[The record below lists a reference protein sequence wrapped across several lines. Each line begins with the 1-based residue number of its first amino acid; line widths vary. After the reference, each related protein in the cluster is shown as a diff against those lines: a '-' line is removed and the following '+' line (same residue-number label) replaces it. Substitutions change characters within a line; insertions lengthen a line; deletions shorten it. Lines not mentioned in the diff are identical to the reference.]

1 MKKLLTT
8 LGVFT
13 IVMASNAATF
23 MRVKTANDNTVL
35 YNVEDVIEVDFVDDT
50 LHVPD
55 YPYVDLGLPSG
66 TLWAKCNVG
75 ATQSHEV
82 GDYFAWGETSSKDMY
97 SWNTYKHCIGKEDVY
112 DLDFESLTKYNFGNN
127 KGTIDTLDTL
137 FPEDDAATVNLGEE
151 WRIPTN
157 EDFNELLNEC
167 YIVIT
172 FNYGYNHNQLGIIV
186 YKAKNAEDKGKII
199 ENGMTPS
206 DEYNVAKD
214 THIYIPGGGIH
225 LNSIEEDPG
234 YWGNYWT
241 STLNKDDEALA
252 KTLVFTEFST
262 ETSITGRCYGLLV
275 RPVRAKK

>member
-13 IVMASNAATF
+13 IVIASYAATF

-50 LHVPD
+50 LRVPV

-75 ATQSHEV
+75 ATQPNEI
-82 GDYFAWGETSSKDMY
+82 GDYFAWGETAPKDMY
-97 SWNTYKHCIGKEDVY
+97 DWKTYKYGVGTEDGY
-112 DLDFESLTKYNFGNN
+112 DVESLTKYNFGNFA
-127 KGTIDTLDTL
+127 GEIDTLSTL
-137 FPEDDAATVNLGEE
+137 VPEDDAATVNLGEE
-151 WRIPTN
+151 WRMPTN
-157 EDFNELLNEC
+157 EDFNELLREC

-199 ENGMTPS
+199 EYRMTPS

-225 LNSIEEDPG
+225 LNSIEDDPG

-252 KTLVFTEFST
+252 KTLVFTEFNV
-262 ETSITGRCYGLLV
+262 ETSITGRCFGTLI